1 VLAAWLAALIVGAAL
16 LAIAGLAAVAG
27 TGRLRNVTP
36 PVPSEAVD
44 SVKADIA
51 EVKEKVRR

>member
-1 VLAAWLAALIVGAAL
+1 MRQADGFGQTAPGERSAG
-16 LAIAGLAAVAG
+16 GLAAVAG
-27 TGRLRNVTP
+27 PGRLRNATP

-44 SVKADIA
+44 SVKADIG

>member
-1 VLAAWLAALIVGAAL
+1 MSQADGFGQTAPGERSTG
-16 LAIAGLAAVAG
+16 GLAAVAG
-27 TGRLRNVTP
+27 PGRLRNATP

-44 SVKADIA
+44 SVKADIG